1 MKFRDKIFN
10 ENVFEKYLRTL
21 PSTKENSMIK
31 NGLFTVVNKYKSK
44 MSEQAGGYFVTEPI
58 KGRIG
63 GTPVNY
69 DGNTDIPEGSERTT
83 YKQTKICY
91 GRANAWGEYDF
102 ASDITGA
109 NFKAEAGEVN
119 EYWDEQ
125 RQATVLAILE
135 TSV

>member
-21 PSTKENSMIK
+21 PSTKENSLIK

-69 DGNTDIPEGSERTT
+69 DGNTDINTNERKTFF
-83 YKQTKICY
+83 QTKCIVPP
-91 GRANAWGEYDF
+91 
-102 ASDITGA
+102 TP
-109 NFKAEAGEVN
+109 
-119 EYWDEQ
+119 
-125 RQATVLAILE
+125 
-135 TSV
+135 